1 MNKSRRVHI
10 LINRMSSTQF
20 ECLLQC
26 GKPCEA
32 SDSCDHITKEVWEK
46 LKSKSLNWKGCDR
59 FENVY
64 DTVDWDL
71 GPCGKYVHN
80 NCRID
85 IASSQKLN
93 RSKMR
98 QQKWERESASHD
110 NQTYDSTHEH
120 DQDFVL
126 VCTKAS
132 SIKHRYCA

>member
-1 MNKSRRVHI
+1 
-10 LINRMSSTQF
+10 MSSTQF

-32 SDSCDHITKEVWEK
+32 SDSCDHITKEVWGK
-46 LKSKSLNWKGCDR
+46 LKSKSLNWKGCDK

-64 DTVDWDL
+64 DTVNWDL

-93 RSKMR
+93 RSKIGS
-98 QQKWERESASHD
+98 ESGRE
-110 NQTYDSTHEH
+110 NQHLMIIKPMIPPVNTIKSCPCLHQSVF
-120 DQDFVL
+120 DQAQVLCMTNIFV
-126 VCTKAS
+126 CGA
-132 SIKHRYCA
+132 